1 MYYRCELLV
10 GGNVHDVT
18 NDLVNWDDVEMSF
31 KRNDY
36 DGVVR
41 SFSTKFEFSG
51 GAYSL
56 LLREYQSNYLKSSA
70 TIVFYVRNNSWLLN
84 EKFRCALDYSTFTYT
99 DISCEIN
106 AVDNSLASLIKA
118 KKGTQYEYLV
128 SELKEA
134 EPLYYDRLEM
144 SSNIEWVMTGTH
156 EEKDGKSYY
165 YNIYDFGAVS
175 IGNQFFTVPL
185 YMKNTEIAVKD
196 VVEVQDVGLENL
208 GGQAITS
215 HCIFKNI
222 SDHGVYINIKA
233 KFKLHLEPLTITTT
247 TTCYI
252 KMFYFYNENKGQGWI
267 PIANSTPLHGG
278 EYKEKVPI
286 SFGENIIEINSEKFL
301 IYGNGGYIVL
311 AVYGQGKVKIFQEE
325 KSSSEETL
333 AINFME
339 QDAPVDI
346 NVIKPTVLLNRLLK
360 SINGG
365 NEGVTGEISIPA
377 GDAYKGVKNAMIAP
391 AESIRGIPN
400 AKIYTSYT
408 KFANWMSSVFG
419 FVPVIGEN
427 KVTFVHRDVLFQDKL
442 VKDLKDDTVDLN
454 YNVSSSMIYSR
465 LKVGYDKQDYDSV
478 NGRDEFHF
486 TNEYTTGI
494 TLTENAKELISPY
507 RADAYGIEF
516 LAAKRGED
524 TTDNDSDSDIFFVG
538 AALEGGKYKL
548 VRSGYT
554 ISGVISPSTMF
565 NAMYSQRY
573 MIEANARYLAA
584 FAEQLSFTSS
594 DGNSDVEIN
603 GVRETNDIALGNRL
617 FTVGEL
623 SVETGDQGTPSDLSG
638 YIRIEK
644 NGNVYKGYV
653 KSVSYNHG
661 KAKPVK
667 YSLIVKS
674 VE

>member
-106 AVDNSLASLIKA
+106 AVDNSLASLIKS

-134 EPLYYDRLEM
+134 EPLYYDRLM
-144 SSNIEWVMTGTH
+144 MDSKIDW
-156 EEKDGKSYY
+156 
-165 YNIYDFGAVS
+165 
-175 IGNQFFTVPL
+175 TVPSDTEDSSVSYEMTMGTAERYYTVPFYIL
-185 YMKNTEIAVKD
+185 SSEIATKNII
-196 VVEVQDVGLENL
+196 EVFDSSLNTYTALDELHKNYF
-208 GGQAITS
+208 I
-215 HCIFKNI
+215 KNI
-222 SDHGVYINIKA
+222 SDRSISMNLKLGIKLKISATMGSFLSFLCVKYNETSKEEKKIYEISKMKTDPIYVITINENIVLEPQESLIIYFNYPYIPVNIPTTA
-233 KFKLHLEPLTITTT
+233 TFYDMSTPLTI
-247 TTCYI
+247 
-252 KMFYFYNENKGQGWI
+252 
-267 PIANSTPLHGG
+267 S
-278 EYKEKVPI
+278 
-286 SFGENIIEINSEKFL
+286 
-301 IYGNGGYIVL
+301 
-311 AVYGQGKVKIFQEE
+311 
-325 KSSSEETL
+325 
-333 AINFME
+333 FME
-339 QDAPVDI
+339 RDTPANI
-346 NVIKPTVLLNRLLK
+346 GVIKPTTLLNRLLK
-360 SINGG
+360 SITGDNS
-365 NEGVTGEISIPA
+365 VIGEITSTT
-377 GDAYKGVKNAMIAP
+377 DARLDKTVIAP

-427 KVTFVHRDVLFQDKL
+427 KVTFVHRDALFQDKL

-644 NGNVYKGYV
+644 NGNIYKGFV

>member
-56 LLREYQSNYLKSSA
+56 LLREYQSNYLNSSA

-134 EPLYYDRLEM
+134 EPLYYDRLGM
-144 SSNIEWVMTGTH
+144 SSNINFIITGDTDD
-156 EEKDGKSYY
+156 EYISNSFAPTNESLPTYYSYPLYISGNPEISKKDIIE
-165 YNIYDFGAVS
+165 IYDVPKKDY
-175 IGNQFFTVPL
+175 GNTTATIPF
-185 YMKNTEIAVKD
+185 I
-196 VVEVQDVGLENL
+196 
-208 GGQAITS
+208 
-215 HCIFKNI
+215 KNI
-222 SDHGVYINIKA
+222 SNSGLKLNINIK
-233 KFKLHLEPLTITTT
+233 LTLNVSLNNGRAWLI
-247 TTCYI
+247 I
-252 KMFYFYNENKGQGWI
+252 GQKGLSNSEILNKQLSEGD
-267 PIANSTPLHGG
+267 N
-278 EYKEKVPI
+278 V
-286 SFGENIIEINSEKFL
+286 IEINRTDYLLFGNDSFL
-301 IYGNGGYIVL
+301 Y
-311 AVYGQGKVKIFQEE
+311 F
-325 KSSSEETL
+325 S
-333 AINFME
+333 
-339 QDAPVDI
+339 I
-346 NVIKPTVLLNRLLK
+346 NVRDATCVIRQQVLDKSNLFNITFMARNDAIDIDCIRPNVLLTRLLRTITGDN
-360 SINGG
+360 SVI
-365 NEGVTGEISIPA
+365 GEITNTT
-377 GDAYKGVKNAMIAP
+377 DARLDKTVIAP

-419 FVPVIGEN
+419 FVPVIGDN
-427 KVTFVHRDVLFQDKL
+427 KVTFVHRDALFQDKL

-538 AALEGGKYKL
+538 ASLEGGKYKL

-644 NGNVYKGYV
+644 NGNVYKGFV

>member
-56 LLREYQSNYLKSSA
+56 LLREYQTNYLNSSA

-106 AVDNSLASLIKA
+106 AVDDSLASLIKA

-128 SELKEA
+128 SELKEN
-134 EPLYYDRLEM
+134 EPLYYDRLQM
-144 SSNIEWVMTGTH
+144 SSEIKWLPTGETNDDYVTNTY
-156 EEKDGKSYY
+156 E
-165 YNIYDFGAVS
+165 
-175 IGNQFFTVPL
+175 GNSVIPL
-185 YMKNTEIAVKD
+185 YIYGTPEIAIKD
-196 VVEVQDVGLENL
+196 IVEVQDVPMPTEITDIKDLWFFRNVQKGRAAGEGDISVNINWDVNVLL
-208 GGQAITS
+208 TGITS
-215 HCIFKNI
+215 EYSATLQLTQYYRGAQDTVFLQQLVPGQNNVQIKKENYTIFREGRLVFRVNVTGSVTIKMDESIFSLNFDEI
-222 SDHGVYINIKA
+222 SKDKINI
-233 KFKLHLEPLTITTT
+233 
-247 TTCYI
+247 
-252 KMFYFYNENKGQGWI
+252 
-267 PIANSTPLHGG
+267 
-278 EYKEKVPI
+278 
-286 SFGENIIEINSEKFL
+286 
-301 IYGNGGYIVL
+301 
-311 AVYGQGKVKIFQEE
+311 
-325 KSSSEETL
+325 
-333 AINFME
+333 
-339 QDAPVDI
+339 DI
-346 NVIKPTVLLNRLLK
+346 IKPVTLLNRLLK
-360 SINGG
+360 SMN
-365 NEGVTGEISIPA
+365 NEKAGLTGEISINPNNPDMENITYA
-377 GDAYKGVKNAMIAP
+377 QIVA
-391 AESIRGIPN
+391 AESVRGLDN

-408 KFANWMSSVFG
+408 KFSNWMSSVFG
-419 FVPVIGEN
+419 FVPVIGDN
-427 KVTFVHRDVLFQDKL
+427 KVTFVHRDILFQDKQ

-465 LKVGYDKQDYDSV
+465 IKVGYDKQDYDSV

-494 TLTENAKELISPY
+494 TLTENVKELISPY

-516 LAAKRGED
+516 LVVKRGED

-538 AALEGGKYKL
+538 AELEGEKYKL

-573 MIEANARYLAA
+573 MIKANARYLAA
-584 FAEQLSFTSS
+584 FSEKLSFASS

-644 NGNVYKGYV
+644 NGNVYKGFV

>member
-41 SFSTKFEFSG
+41 SFSTKFEFSR

-134 EPLYYDRLEM
+134 EPLYYDRLM
-144 SSNIEWVMTGTH
+144 MDSKIDW
-156 EEKDGKSYY
+156 
-165 YNIYDFGAVS
+165 
-175 IGNQFFTVPL
+175 TVPSDTEDSSVSYEMTMGTAERYYTVPFYIL
-185 YMKNTEIAVKD
+185 SSEIATKNII
-196 VVEVQDVGLENL
+196 EVFDSSLNTYTALDELHKNYF
-208 GGQAITS
+208 I
-215 HCIFKNI
+215 KNI
-222 SDHGVYINIKA
+222 SDRSISMNLKLGIKLKISATMGSFLSFLCVKYNETSKEEKKIYEISKMKTDPIYVITINENIVLEPQESLIIYFNYPYIPVNIPTTA
-233 KFKLHLEPLTITTT
+233 TFYDMSTPLTI
-247 TTCYI
+247 
-252 KMFYFYNENKGQGWI
+252 
-267 PIANSTPLHGG
+267 S
-278 EYKEKVPI
+278 
-286 SFGENIIEINSEKFL
+286 
-301 IYGNGGYIVL
+301 
-311 AVYGQGKVKIFQEE
+311 
-325 KSSSEETL
+325 
-333 AINFME
+333 FME
-339 QDAPVDI
+339 RDTPANI
-346 NVIKPTVLLNRLLK
+346 GVIKPTTLLNRLLK
-360 SINGG
+360 SITGDNS
-365 NEGVTGEISIPA
+365 VIGEITSTT
-377 GDAYKGVKNAMIAP
+377 DARLDKTVIAP

>member
-144 SSNIEWVMTGTH
+144 SSNIDFIITGDTDD
-156 EEKDGKSYY
+156 EYISNTFAPTSGSLPTYYSYPLYISGNPEISKKDIIE
-165 YNIYDFGAVS
+165 IYDVPKKDY
-175 IGNQFFTVPL
+175 GNTTATIPF
-185 YMKNTEIAVKD
+185 I
-196 VVEVQDVGLENL
+196 
-208 GGQAITS
+208 
-215 HCIFKNI
+215 KNI
-222 SDHGVYINIKA
+222 SNAGLKLNINIK
-233 KFKLHLEPLTITTT
+233 LTLNVSLNNGRAWLI
-247 TTCYI
+247 I
-252 KMFYFYNENKGQGWI
+252 GQKGLSNSEILNKQLSEGD
-267 PIANSTPLHGG
+267 N
-278 EYKEKVPI
+278 V
-286 SFGENIIEINSEKFL
+286 IEINRTDYLLFGNDSFL
-301 IYGNGGYIVL
+301 Y
-311 AVYGQGKVKIFQEE
+311 F
-325 KSSSEETL
+325 S
-333 AINFME
+333 
-339 QDAPVDI
+339 I
-346 NVIKPTVLLNRLLK
+346 NVRDATCVIRQQVSDKSNLFNITFMARNDAIDIDCIRPSVLLTRLLR
-360 SINGG
+360 SITGDNS
-365 NEGVTGEISIPA
+365 VIGEITNTT
-377 GDAYKGVKNAMIAP
+377 DARLDKTVIAP

-419 FVPVIGEN
+419 FVPVIGDN
-427 KVTFVHRDVLFQDKL
+427 KVTFVHRDVLFQDKQ

-644 NGNVYKGYV
+644 NGNVYKGFV

>member
-56 LLREYQSNYLKSSA
+56 LLREYQTNYLNSSA

-106 AVDNSLASLIKA
+106 AVDDSLASLIKA

-128 SELKEA
+128 SELKEN
-134 EPLYYDRLEM
+134 EPLYYDRLQM
-144 SSNIEWVMTGTH
+144 SSEIKWLPTGETN
-156 EEKDGKSYY
+156 DGYVTNTY
-165 YNIYDFGAVS
+165 E
-175 IGNQFFTVPL
+175 GNSVIPL
-185 YMKNTEIAVKD
+185 YIYGTPEIAIKD
-196 VVEVQDVGLENL
+196 IVEVQDVPMPTEITDIKDLWFFRNIQKGRAAGEGDISVNINWDVNVLL
-208 GGQAITS
+208 TGITS
-215 HCIFKNI
+215 EYSATLQLTQYYRGAQDTVFLQQLVPGQNNVQIKKKNYTIFREGRLVFRVNVTGSVTIKMDESIFSLNFDEI
-222 SDHGVYINIKA
+222 SKDKINI
-233 KFKLHLEPLTITTT
+233 
-247 TTCYI
+247 
-252 KMFYFYNENKGQGWI
+252 
-267 PIANSTPLHGG
+267 
-278 EYKEKVPI
+278 
-286 SFGENIIEINSEKFL
+286 
-301 IYGNGGYIVL
+301 
-311 AVYGQGKVKIFQEE
+311 
-325 KSSSEETL
+325 
-333 AINFME
+333 
-339 QDAPVDI
+339 DI
-346 NVIKPTVLLNRLLK
+346 IKPVTLLNRLLK
-360 SINGG
+360 SMN
-365 NEGVTGEISIPA
+365 NEKAGLTGEISINPNNPDMENITYA
-377 GDAYKGVKNAMIAP
+377 QIVA
-391 AESIRGIPN
+391 AESVRGLDN

-408 KFANWMSSVFG
+408 KFSNWMSSVFG
-419 FVPVIGEN
+419 FVPVIGDN
-427 KVTFVHRDVLFQDKL
+427 KVTFVHRDILFQDKQ

-494 TLTENAKELISPY
+494 TLTENVKELISPY

-516 LAAKRGED
+516 LVVKRGED

-538 AALEGGKYKL
+538 AELEGEKYKL

-565 NAMYSQRY
+565 NAMYSQLY
-573 MIEANARYLAA
+573 MIKANARYLAA
-584 FAEQLSFTSS
+584 FAEKLSFASS

-603 GVRETNDIALGNRL
+603 GARETNDIALGNRL

-623 SVETGDQGTPSDLSG
+623 SVETGDQETPSDLSG

>member
-41 SFSTKFEFSG
+41 SFSTKFEFSR

-134 EPLYYDRLEM
+134 EPLYYDRLM
-144 SSNIEWVMTGTH
+144 MDSKIDW
-156 EEKDGKSYY
+156 
-165 YNIYDFGAVS
+165 
-175 IGNQFFTVPL
+175 TVPSDTEDSSVSYEMTMGTAERYYTVPFYIL
-185 YMKNTEIAVKD
+185 SSEIATKNII
-196 VVEVQDVGLENL
+196 EVFDSSLNTYTALDELYKNYF
-208 GGQAITS
+208 I
-215 HCIFKNI
+215 KNI
-222 SDHGVYINIKA
+222 SDRSISMNLKLGIKLKISATMGSFLSFLCVKYNETSKEEKKIYEISKMKTDPIYVITINENIVLEPQESLIIYFNYPYIPVNIPTTA
-233 KFKLHLEPLTITTT
+233 TFYDMSTPLTI
-247 TTCYI
+247 
-252 KMFYFYNENKGQGWI
+252 
-267 PIANSTPLHGG
+267 S
-278 EYKEKVPI
+278 
-286 SFGENIIEINSEKFL
+286 
-301 IYGNGGYIVL
+301 
-311 AVYGQGKVKIFQEE
+311 
-325 KSSSEETL
+325 
-333 AINFME
+333 FME
-339 QDAPVDI
+339 RDTPANI
-346 NVIKPTVLLNRLLK
+346 GVIKPTTLLNRLLK
-360 SINGG
+360 SITGDNS
-365 NEGVTGEISIPA
+365 VIGEITSTT
-377 GDAYKGVKNAMIAP
+377 DARLDKTVIAP

-644 NGNVYKGYV
+644 NGNVYKGFV

>member
-134 EPLYYDRLEM
+134 EPLYYDRLM
-144 SSNIEWVMTGTH
+144 MDSKIDW
-156 EEKDGKSYY
+156 
-165 YNIYDFGAVS
+165 
-175 IGNQFFTVPL
+175 TVPSDTEDSSVSYEMTMGTAERYYAVPFYIL
-185 YMKNTEIAVKD
+185 SSEIATKNII
-196 VVEVQDVGLENL
+196 EVFDSSLNTYTTLDELHKNYF
-208 GGQAITS
+208 I
-215 HCIFKNI
+215 KNI
-222 SDHGVYINIKA
+222 SDRSISMNLKLGIKLKISAEMGSFLSFLCVKYNETSKEEKKIYEISKMKTDPIYVITINENIVLEPQESLIIYFNYPYIPVNIPTTA
-233 KFKLHLEPLTITTT
+233 TFYDMSTPLTI
-247 TTCYI
+247 
-252 KMFYFYNENKGQGWI
+252 
-267 PIANSTPLHGG
+267 S
-278 EYKEKVPI
+278 
-286 SFGENIIEINSEKFL
+286 
-301 IYGNGGYIVL
+301 
-311 AVYGQGKVKIFQEE
+311 
-325 KSSSEETL
+325 
-333 AINFME
+333 FME
-339 QDAPVDI
+339 RDTPANI
-346 NVIKPTVLLNRLLK
+346 SVIKPIPLLNRLLK
-360 SINGG
+360 SITGDNS
-365 NEGVTGEISIPA
+365 VIGEITSTT
-377 GDAYKGVKNAMIAP
+377 DARLDKTVIAP

-419 FVPVIGEN
+419 FVPVIGDN
-427 KVTFVHRDVLFQDKL
+427 KVTFVHRDALFQDKQ

-644 NGNVYKGYV
+644 NGNIYKGFV

>member
-144 SSNIEWVMTGTH
+144 SSNIDFIITGDTDD
-156 EEKDGKSYY
+156 EYISNSFTPTSESLPTYYSYPLYISGNPEISKKDIIE
-165 YNIYDFGAVS
+165 IYDVPKKDY
-175 IGNQFFTVPL
+175 GNTTATIPF
-185 YMKNTEIAVKD
+185 I
-196 VVEVQDVGLENL
+196 
-208 GGQAITS
+208 
-215 HCIFKNI
+215 KNI
-222 SDHGVYINIKA
+222 SNAGLKLNINIK
-233 KFKLHLEPLTITTT
+233 LTLNISLNNGRAWL
-247 TTCYI
+247 I
-252 KMFYFYNENKGQGWI
+252 IGQKGLSNSEILNKQLSEGD
-267 PIANSTPLHGG
+267 N
-278 EYKEKVPI
+278 V
-286 SFGENIIEINSEKFL
+286 IEINRTDYLLFGNDSFL
-301 IYGNGGYIVL
+301 Y
-311 AVYGQGKVKIFQEE
+311 F
-325 KSSSEETL
+325 S
-333 AINFME
+333 
-339 QDAPVDI
+339 I
-346 NVIKPTVLLNRLLK
+346 NVRDATCVIRQQVSDKSNLFNITFMARNDAIDIDCIRPSVLLTRLLR
-360 SINGG
+360 SITGDNS
-365 NEGVTGEISIPA
+365 VIGEITNTT
-377 GDAYKGVKNAMIAP
+377 DARLDKTVIAP

-419 FVPVIGEN
+419 FVPVIGDN

-644 NGNVYKGYV
+644 NGNIYKGFV

>member
-134 EPLYYDRLEM
+134 EPLYYDRLM
-144 SSNIEWVMTGTH
+144 MDSKIDW
-156 EEKDGKSYY
+156 
-165 YNIYDFGAVS
+165 
-175 IGNQFFTVPL
+175 TVPSDTEDSSVSYEMTMGTAERYYTVPFYIL
-185 YMKNTEIAVKD
+185 SSEIATKNII
-196 VVEVQDVGLENL
+196 EVFDSSLNTYTALDELHKNYF
-208 GGQAITS
+208 I
-215 HCIFKNI
+215 KNI
-222 SDHGVYINIKA
+222 SDRSISMNLKLGIKLKISATMGSFLSFLCVKYNETSKEEKKIYEISKMKTDPIYVITINENIVLEPQESLIIYFNYPYIPANIPTTA
-233 KFKLHLEPLTITTT
+233 TFYDMSTPLTI
-247 TTCYI
+247 
-252 KMFYFYNENKGQGWI
+252 
-267 PIANSTPLHGG
+267 S
-278 EYKEKVPI
+278 
-286 SFGENIIEINSEKFL
+286 
-301 IYGNGGYIVL
+301 
-311 AVYGQGKVKIFQEE
+311 
-325 KSSSEETL
+325 
-333 AINFME
+333 FME
-339 QDAPVDI
+339 RDTPANI
-346 NVIKPTVLLNRLLK
+346 GVIKPTTLLNRLLK
-360 SINGG
+360 SITGDNS
-365 NEGVTGEISIPA
+365 VIGEITSTT
-377 GDAYKGVKNAMIAP
+377 DARLDKTVIAP

-644 NGNVYKGYV
+644 NGNVYKGFV

>member
-134 EPLYYDRLEM
+134 EPLYYDRLM
-144 SSNIEWVMTGTH
+144 MDSKIDW
-156 EEKDGKSYY
+156 
-165 YNIYDFGAVS
+165 
-175 IGNQFFTVPL
+175 TVPSDTEDSSVSYEMTMGTAERYYTVPFYIL
-185 YMKNTEIAVKD
+185 SSEIATKNII
-196 VVEVQDVGLENL
+196 EVFDSSLNTYTALDELHKNYF
-208 GGQAITS
+208 I
-215 HCIFKNI
+215 KNI
-222 SDHGVYINIKA
+222 SDRSISMNLKLGIKLKISATMGSFLSFLCVKYNETSKEEKKIYEISKMKTDPIYVITINENIVLEPQESLIIYFNYPYIPVNIPTTA
-233 KFKLHLEPLTITTT
+233 TFYDMSTPLTI
-247 TTCYI
+247 
-252 KMFYFYNENKGQGWI
+252 
-267 PIANSTPLHGG
+267 S
-278 EYKEKVPI
+278 
-286 SFGENIIEINSEKFL
+286 
-301 IYGNGGYIVL
+301 
-311 AVYGQGKVKIFQEE
+311 
-325 KSSSEETL
+325 
-333 AINFME
+333 FME
-339 QDAPVDI
+339 RDTPANI
-346 NVIKPTVLLNRLLK
+346 GVIKPTTLLNRLFK
-360 SINGG
+360 SITGDNS
-365 NEGVTGEISIPA
+365 VIGEITSTT
-377 GDAYKGVKNAMIAP
+377 DARLDKTVIAP

-644 NGNVYKGYV
+644 NGNVYKGFV

>member
-144 SSNIEWVMTGTH
+144 SSNIEWVIGG
-156 EEKDGKSYY
+156 EVSDDADWV
-165 YNIYDFGAVS
+165 YNTYDNVGNS
-175 IGNQFFTVPL
+175 IVPL
-185 YMKNTEIAVKD
+185 YIKGTPEIAVKNK
-196 VVEVQDVGLENL
+196 VEVTDVSIPPSGEPVPIPSLWFF
-208 GGQAITS
+208 
-215 HCIFKNI
+215 HNI
-222 SDHGVYINIKA
+222 S
-233 KFKLHLEPLTITTT
+233 PL
-247 TTCYI
+247 
-252 KMFYFYNENKGQGWI
+252 
-267 PIANSTPLHGG
+267 PLHISVDFSTGVTVEKLTDDASATLIVEQRYGSGG
-278 EYKEKVPI
+278 DRTLLEQQLSGI
-286 SFGENIIEINSEKFL
+286 SGAIQSVSIHRDDYTMFIDGYL
-301 IYGNGGYIVL
+301 IFRISIK
-311 AVYGQGKVKIFQEE
+311 GKIKIGMRNNPF
-325 KSSSEETL
+325 KITFK
-333 AINFME
+333 AI
-339 QDAPVDI
+339 DTPVDI
-346 NVIKPTVLLNRLLK
+346 NVIKPTTLLNRLLK

-377 GDAYKGVKNAMIAP
+377 GDAYKGGKNAMIAP

>member
-18 NDLVNWDDVEMSF
+18 NDLVNWDDVEMFF

-134 EPLYYDRLEM
+134 EPLYYDRLM
-144 SSNIEWVMTGTH
+144 MDSKIDW
-156 EEKDGKSYY
+156 
-165 YNIYDFGAVS
+165 
-175 IGNQFFTVPL
+175 TVPSDTEDSSVSYEMTMGTAERYYTVPFYIL
-185 YMKNTEIAVKD
+185 SSEIATKNII
-196 VVEVQDVGLENL
+196 EVFDSSLNTYTTLDELHKNYF
-208 GGQAITS
+208 I
-215 HCIFKNI
+215 KNI
-222 SDHGVYINIKA
+222 SDRSISMNLKLGIKLKISATMGSFLSFLCVKYNETSKEEKNIYEISKMKTDPIYVITINENIVLEPKESLIIYFNYPYIPVNIPTTA
-233 KFKLHLEPLTITTT
+233 TFYDMSTPLTI
-247 TTCYI
+247 
-252 KMFYFYNENKGQGWI
+252 
-267 PIANSTPLHGG
+267 S
-278 EYKEKVPI
+278 
-286 SFGENIIEINSEKFL
+286 
-301 IYGNGGYIVL
+301 
-311 AVYGQGKVKIFQEE
+311 
-325 KSSSEETL
+325 
-333 AINFME
+333 FME
-339 QDAPVDI
+339 RDTPANI
-346 NVIKPTVLLNRLLK
+346 GVIKPTTLLNRLLK
-360 SINGG
+360 SITGDNS
-365 NEGVTGEISIPA
+365 VTGEITNTT
-377 GDAYKGVKNAMIAP
+377 DARLDKTVIAP

-419 FVPVIGEN
+419 FVPVIGDN

-644 NGNVYKGYV
+644 NGNIYKGFV

>member
-1 MYYRCELLV
+1 MYYRCELLA

-56 LLREYQSNYLKSSA
+56 LLREYQSNYLNSSA

-144 SSNIEWVMTGTH
+144 SSNINFIITGDTDD
-156 EEKDGKSYY
+156 EYISNSFAPTNESLPTYYSYPLYISGNPEISKKDIIE
-165 YNIYDFGAVS
+165 IYDVPKKDY
-175 IGNQFFTVPL
+175 GNTTATIPF
-185 YMKNTEIAVKD
+185 I
-196 VVEVQDVGLENL
+196 
-208 GGQAITS
+208 
-215 HCIFKNI
+215 KNI
-222 SDHGVYINIKA
+222 SNSGLKLNINIK
-233 KFKLHLEPLTITTT
+233 LTLNVSLNNGRAWLI
-247 TTCYI
+247 I
-252 KMFYFYNENKGQGWI
+252 GQKGLSNSEILNKQLSEGD
-267 PIANSTPLHGG
+267 N
-278 EYKEKVPI
+278 V
-286 SFGENIIEINSEKFL
+286 IEINRTDYLLFGNDSFL
-301 IYGNGGYIVL
+301 Y
-311 AVYGQGKVKIFQEE
+311 F
-325 KSSSEETL
+325 S
-333 AINFME
+333 
-339 QDAPVDI
+339 I
-346 NVIKPTVLLNRLLK
+346 NVRDATCVIRQQVLDKSNLFNITFMARNDAIDIDCIRPNVLLTRLLRTITGDN
-360 SINGG
+360 SVI
-365 NEGVTGEISIPA
+365 GEITNTT
-377 GDAYKGVKNAMIAP
+377 DARLDKTVIAP

-419 FVPVIGEN
+419 FVPVIGDN
-427 KVTFVHRDVLFQDKL
+427 KVTFVHRDALFQDKL

-538 AALEGGKYKL
+538 ASLEGGKYKL

-644 NGNVYKGYV
+644 NGNVYKGFV

>member
-134 EPLYYDRLEM
+134 EPLYYDRLM
-144 SSNIEWVMTGTH
+144 MDSKIDW
-156 EEKDGKSYY
+156 
-165 YNIYDFGAVS
+165 
-175 IGNQFFTVPL
+175 TVPSDTEDSSVSYEMTMGTAERYYTVPFYIL
-185 YMKNTEIAVKD
+185 SSEIATKNII
-196 VVEVQDVGLENL
+196 EVFDSSLNTYTALDELHKNYF
-208 GGQAITS
+208 I
-215 HCIFKNI
+215 KNI
-222 SDHGVYINIKA
+222 SDRSISMNLKLGIKLKISATMGSFLSFLCVKYNETSKEEKKIYEISKMKTDPIYVITINENIVLEPQESLIIYFNYPYIPVNIPTTA
-233 KFKLHLEPLTITTT
+233 TFYDMSTPLTI
-247 TTCYI
+247 
-252 KMFYFYNENKGQGWI
+252 
-267 PIANSTPLHGG
+267 S
-278 EYKEKVPI
+278 
-286 SFGENIIEINSEKFL
+286 
-301 IYGNGGYIVL
+301 
-311 AVYGQGKVKIFQEE
+311 
-325 KSSSEETL
+325 
-333 AINFME
+333 FME
-339 QDAPVDI
+339 RDTPANI
-346 NVIKPTVLLNRLLK
+346 GVIKPTTLLNRLLK
-360 SINGG
+360 SITGDNS
-365 NEGVTGEISIPA
+365 VIGEITSTT
-377 GDAYKGVKNAMIAP
+377 DARLDKTVIAP

-419 FVPVIGEN
+419 FVPVIGDN
-427 KVTFVHRDVLFQDKL
+427 KVTFVHRDALFQDKL

-644 NGNVYKGYV
+644 NGNIYKGFV

>member
-144 SSNIEWVMTGTH
+144 SSNIEWVIGG
-156 EEKDGKSYY
+156 EVSDDADWV
-165 YNIYDFGAVS
+165 YNTYDNVGNS
-175 IGNQFFTVPL
+175 IVPL
-185 YMKNTEIAVKD
+185 YIKGTPEIAVKNK
-196 VVEVQDVGLENL
+196 VEVTDVSIPPSGEPVPVPSLRFF
-208 GGQAITS
+208 
-215 HCIFKNI
+215 HNI
-222 SDHGVYINIKA
+222 SS
-233 KFKLHLEPLTITTT
+233 L
-247 TTCYI
+247 
-252 KMFYFYNENKGQGWI
+252 
-267 PIANSTPLHGG
+267 PLHISVDFSTGVTVEKLTDDASATLIVEQRYGSGG
-278 EYKEKVPI
+278 DRTLLEHQLSGI
-286 SFGENIIEINSEKFL
+286 SGAIQPVSIHRDDYTMFIDGYL
-301 IYGNGGYIVL
+301 IFRISIK
-311 AVYGQGKVKIFQEE
+311 GKIKIGMRNNPF
-325 KSSSEETL
+325 KITFK
-333 AINFME
+333 AI
-339 QDAPVDI
+339 DTPVDI

-377 GDAYKGVKNAMIAP
+377 GDAYKWVKNAMIAP
-391 AESIRGIPN
+391 AESIREIPN

-427 KVTFVHRDVLFQDKL
+427 KVTFVHRDVLFQDKQ

>member
-118 KKGTQYEYLV
+118 KKGMQYEYLV

-144 SSNIEWVMTGTH
+144 SSNIDFIITGDTDD
-156 EEKDGKSYY
+156 EYISNSFTPTSESLPTYYSYPLYISGNPEISKKDIIE
-165 YNIYDFGAVS
+165 IYDVPKKDY
-175 IGNQFFTVPL
+175 GNTTATIPF
-185 YMKNTEIAVKD
+185 I
-196 VVEVQDVGLENL
+196 
-208 GGQAITS
+208 
-215 HCIFKNI
+215 KNI
-222 SDHGVYINIKA
+222 SNAGLKLNINIK
-233 KFKLHLEPLTITTT
+233 LTLNVSLNNGRAWLI
-247 TTCYI
+247 I
-252 KMFYFYNENKGQGWI
+252 GQKGLSNSEILNKQLSEGD
-267 PIANSTPLHGG
+267 N
-278 EYKEKVPI
+278 V
-286 SFGENIIEINSEKFL
+286 IEINRTDYLLFGNDSFL
-301 IYGNGGYIVL
+301 Y
-311 AVYGQGKVKIFQEE
+311 F
-325 KSSSEETL
+325 S
-333 AINFME
+333 
-339 QDAPVDI
+339 I
-346 NVIKPTVLLNRLLK
+346 NVRDATCVIRQQVSDKSNLFNITFMARNDAIDIDCIRPSVLLTRLLR
-360 SINGG
+360 SITGDNS
-365 NEGVTGEISIPA
+365 VIGEITNTT
-377 GDAYKGVKNAMIAP
+377 DARLDKTVIAP

-419 FVPVIGEN
+419 FVPVIGDN
-427 KVTFVHRDVLFQDKL
+427 KVTFVHRDVLFQDKQ

-644 NGNVYKGYV
+644 NGNVYKGFV